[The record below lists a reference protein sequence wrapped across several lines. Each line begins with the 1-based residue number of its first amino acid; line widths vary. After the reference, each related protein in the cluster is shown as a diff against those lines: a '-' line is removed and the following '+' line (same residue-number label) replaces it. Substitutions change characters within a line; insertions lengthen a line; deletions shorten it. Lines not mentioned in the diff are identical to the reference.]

1 MYLLRALILA
11 LSRNTNIG
19 TLIVRV
25 CFLKRNNKK
34 KVLAVVQ

>member
-1 MYLLRALILA
+1 MYLLQALILA
-11 LSRNTNIG
+11 LSRNTNIR

-25 CFLKRNNKK
+25 CFLKRNKK